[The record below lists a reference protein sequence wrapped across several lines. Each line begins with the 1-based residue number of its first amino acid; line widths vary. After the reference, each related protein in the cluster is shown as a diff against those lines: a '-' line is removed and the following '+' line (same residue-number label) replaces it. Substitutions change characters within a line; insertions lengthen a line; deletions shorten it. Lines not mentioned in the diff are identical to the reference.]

1 MPTTVNGAQAGGDAV
16 RQSESRLWL
25 GIVAVAALALA
36 LAVLGASSGPAG
48 AAAMS
53 QTATST
59 PCNALDLDQSGD
71 TTPGETFNL
80 TMRFLPA
87 GCSPDGNGGL
97 SDEITITLHQDIG
110 VPAGFDKE
118 NIRLGAPQRFSLEWA
133 DISRGGDDDE
143 PHEIELPGCS
153 GWRAGSSDRNVC
165 DEAGPRVSI
174 QLRGLRLPS
183 KPDPDGYEATVRWGE
198 DGEIFRDTVG
208 VDATL
213 EVAGDEEVGYGEKA
227 RFQGFGFSD
236 GLTVNL
242 YALPSTSSVS
252 CVSRTGN
259 WREIGSAAVGA
270 DYSFTIDAEVTTA
283 SFPRAGKYQICAAD
297 GAGVSNAN
305 NVDIEVSAGLE
316 LEGGDREARPGGR
329 VTLRLT
335 GGGGLR
341 VENVFVAGRRL
352 PTSGWSHAGSTLTV
366 TLPPGV
372 SGTVSVRAE
381 LDSGRSVSANV
392 TIGDAELR
400 VSGVSA
406 AGAGLGQ
413 SVFVS
418 AEDLSGNEV
427 RRVSLGGVRLAFLD
441 GDRIYESGQYPQ
453 VNRGRF
459 NAGVVIA
466 NESGNITADL
476 ISKFLASD
484 GEETLEIVDSAGVK
498 AEAKVKLAK
507 PLVAVDKAS
516 GPLTAGAT
524 ITLRGENFPPERG
537 YYNNVPIRVNI
548 NGRTACNI
556 YSESGSWSCDYRIS
570 GRLEAGQRINV
581 EVSIGGYP
589 VRSLTADLKIEVEP
603 PGLEASPQSLK
614 VGEPFTVT
622 VTGLKRFIEGYY
634 IEVSNG
640 PSLRFDGKTRFLS
653 DGSGRFSGST
663 VIDEDFHRDETERR
677 EGTVTLR
684 VYDADDRSTGAF
696 RTVTLERATWTPP
709 PTATPI
715 PTATPL
721 PTPTPEPTATPLPT
735 PTPEPTATPLPTPT
749 PEPTATP
756 LPPTATPLPTPT
768 PVPTAT
774 PLPLPTIDGMA
785 IAATVEARVA
795 GGSGES
801 GARDRPV
808 SGGEPDSG
816 GGNVLTIA
824 LIAAAVVIGLAAV
837 AGLVVVVARRRRTTS
852 GGEGADGA
860 GANGEAE
867 G

>member
-1 MPTTVNGAQAGGDAV
+1 MPTTVNGAQAGGDAA

-25 GIVAVAALALA
+25 GIVAVAALTLA
-36 LAVLGASSGPAG
+36 WAVLGASSGLVG
-48 AAAMS
+48 AAPMG
-53 QTATST
+53 QTETATT
-59 PCNALDLDQSGD
+59 TCDALELDQSGD

-80 TMRFLPA
+80 TMRFEPA

-97 SDEITITLHQDIG
+97 RDEITITLHEDIG
-110 VPAGFDKE
+110 VPSGFGKE
-118 NIRLGAPQRFSLEWA
+118 DIRLGAPQRFSLQWEE
-133 DISRGGDDDE
+133 ISRGDDDDE
-143 PHEIELPGCS
+143 PHEITLPGCY

-165 DEAGPRVSI
+165 GEAGPRVSI

-198 DGEIFRDTVG
+198 DGKPFMGTVW
-208 VDATL
+208 VNATL
-213 EVAGDEEVGYGEKA
+213 EVSGDEEVGYGEKA
-227 RFQGFGFSD
+227 RFRGFGFSD

-252 CVSRTGN
+252 CRSRTGN

-270 DYSFTIDAEVTTA
+270 DYSFMIDAEVTTA

-297 GAGVSNAN
+297 GAGVVNAN

-341 VENVFVAGRRL
+341 IVDVFVAGRRL
-352 PTSGWSHAGSTLTV
+352 TGGWSHAGSTLTV

-381 LDSGRSVSANV
+381 LSSGKSVSANV

-406 AGAGLGQ
+406 VGAGLGQ

-418 AEDLSGNEV
+418 ADDLSGNEV
-427 RRVSLGGVRLAFLD
+427 RQVSLGGVRLAFLD
-441 GDRIYESGQYPQ
+441 GDRIYDSGEYPK

-466 NESGNITADL
+466 DESGNITADL

-507 PLVAVDKAS
+507 PAVAVDKAS
-516 GPLTAGAT
+516 GALTVGAT

-537 YYNNVPIRVNI
+537 YYNNVPVKVDI

-570 GRLEAGQRINV
+570 RRLEAGQRINV

-589 VRSLTADLKIEVEP
+589 LRSLTADLKIEVEP

-663 VIDEDFHRDETERR
+663 VIDEDFHSDETERGER
-677 EGTVTLR
+677 IVTLR

-696 RTVTLERATWTPP
+696 ATVTLERATWTPP

-735 PTPEPTATPLPTPT
+735 PTPEPTATPTPT

-756 LPPTATPLPTPT
+756 TPLPPTATLRPTDT

-774 PLPLPTIDGMA
+774 PLPPPTIDGAA
-785 IAATVEARVA
+785 IAATVTARVVA
-795 GGSGES
+795 GGES
-801 GARDRPV
+801 GAQDGPA
-808 SGGEPDSG
+808 GGEDPDSG
-816 GGNVLTIA
+816 GGRA
-824 LIAAAVVIGLAAV
+824 LIIGLIVAAVVIGLAVAAAAAV
-837 AGLVVVVARRRRTTS
+837 AVIRRRRR
-852 GGEGADGA
+852 GGDDGMTVVV
-860 GANGEAE
+860 ESE
-867 G
+867 D